1 MVVAVLG
8 VGNSGLGEGVQ
19 GINWCDRVIV
29 VVALTESDNEHWRSK
44 RLGRFSTGLAWP
56 V

>member
-1 MVVAVLG
+1 MVAVLG
-8 VGNSGLGEGVQ
+8 AGNSVLEEGVQ

-29 VVALTESDNEHWRSK
+29 VVALTESNNEHRRSK